1 MAPATSLCLL
11 LPLLSLS
18 ASLTFTDPA
27 DIEETSAFPLVLG
40 MILINI
46 KKKEN
51 NTWSLFRDQLVPM
64 MDSLLSR
71 SYKTN
76 IHFAIITDAWTL
88 KGST

>member
-1 MAPATSLCLL
+1 M
-11 LPLLSLS
+11 
-18 ASLTFTDPA
+18 
-27 DIEETSAFPLVLG
+27 VLG

-76 IHFAIITDAWTL
+76 IHFVIITDAWTL

>member
-18 ASLTFTDPA
+18 AGLTFTDPA

-51 NTWSLFRDQLVPM
+51 NTWNLFRDQLVPM

-76 IHFAIITDAWTL
+76 IHFVIITDAWTL

>member
-1 MAPATSLCLL
+1 M
-11 LPLLSLS
+11 
-18 ASLTFTDPA
+18 
-27 DIEETSAFPLVLG
+27 VLG

-76 IHFAIITDAWTL
+76 IHFVIITDAWTL
-88 KGST
+88 HLMRRHFTHYSHLH